1 MPSIGWQELVVVGVV
16 VLLIFGPRRL
26 PEVGRSMGSA
36 FKEFKAGTRE
46 IKEQT
51 VMGAEAIAAE
61 PKSDAAEPKS
71 VAVERKS
78 VATETV

>member
-36 FKEFKAGTRE
+36 LKEFKSGTRE

-51 VMGAEAIAAE
+51 TMAAEA
-61 PKSDAAEPKS
+61 
-71 VAVERKS
+71 VAVEPKGDAVKVS
-78 VATETV
+78 DAVETV

>member
-36 FKEFKAGTRE
+36 LKEFKSGTKE
-46 IKEQT
+46 IVEQT
-51 VMGAEAIAAE
+51 SMGAEA
-61 PKSDAAEPKS
+61 
-71 VAVERKS
+71 VAVEPHSDAVKVS
-78 VATETV
+78 DNVETA